1 MIKYPLEQSYRNFYY
16 YTILLK
22 NILIDEIVKILISRV
37 RWQVLIEITI
47 VNNNFFPI
55 LWVLY
60 SFDIY
65 KKLYGISLLNKQTT
79 AYNQQ

>member
-1 MIKYPLEQSYRNFYY
+1 M
-16 YTILLK
+16 K